1 MTLYTSRSCGIRAV
15 LLQTNSTKHEQDWD
29 FYSLGC
35 EARPKFKQLQCFGS
49 PKELWEFCYYV
60 NFSRW
65 TWEQRSYNESLWW
78 KAMISFMNDLTLAW
92 NQEKRLLM
100 TYFPSMVHNSREGI
114 GGFGEIRW
122 GTSVRI
128 VRQIGFLSYKEMTLF
143 WRLIDSEKFES

>member
-1 MTLYTSRSCGIRAV
+1 
-15 LLQTNSTKHEQDWD
+15 
-29 FYSLGC
+29 
-35 EARPKFKQLQCFGS
+35 
-49 PKELWEFCYYV
+49 
-60 NFSRW
+60 
-65 TWEQRSYNESLWW
+65 
-78 KAMISFMNDLTLAW
+78 MISFMNDLTLAW